1 MKMQVYAIY
10 DRISTTF
17 AQPHCAINNNTAI
30 RNCTD
35 LIRRDEQLKAH
46 VSDYQLFHIAEYDD
60 TSGSIE
66 PVKPV
71 QMVVNLI
78 DLVNTGET
86 K

>member
-10 DRISTTF
+10 DRISCTF

-35 LIRRDEQLKAH
+35 LIRRDENLKAH

-60 TSGSIE
+60 TSATMTPRTPEI
-66 PVKPV
+66 
-71 QMVVNLI
+71 VVNLI
-78 DLVNTGET
+78 DLVNTGEQT
-86 K
+86 

>member
-1 MKMQVYAIY
+1 MKMQVFAIY

-35 LIRRDEQLKAH
+35 LIRRDEALKAH

-60 TSGSIE
+60 TTAE
-66 PVKPV
+66 MKPCKPELI
-71 QMVVNLI
+71 VNMI
-78 DLVNTGET
+78 DLVNTGEP